1 MNRRGSVLV
10 LSTALLAVVIGGVA
24 AVPANAQGKDV
35 VVTAKCPKNEN
46 GPLNFHM
53 NPWEVEVLQDESI
66 EWKLNT
72 NSRDTRIVIEA
83 KDGGEWPFSERKHEG
98 NGRAGAVSMKPNAEG
113 AYEYNITIY
122 CGEDR
127 IVIDPRVRVGGGS
140 G

>member
-1 MNRRGSVLV
+1 MNPRGFVLV
-10 LSTALLAVVIGGVA
+10 VSVASFALVVVAFA
-24 AVPANAQGKDV
+24 AVPANAQGRDV
-35 VVTAKCPKNEN
+35 VVTAKCPSDGH

-53 NPWEVEVLQDESI
+53 NPWEVEVLQDEPI

-72 NSRDTRIVIEA
+72 NSGDTRIVIEA

-113 AYEYNITIY
+113 VYEYNITIY